1 MREWV
6 YIIFVVSLAGSMIN
20 ILASGTKSEKY
31 IKFLGGLCCMLA
43 VISPV
48 RQLIKSFDT
57 DTAVTKTEISLPDG
71 NTYVAQKT
79 AEQTKEYIS
88 DYLYGKTGIICSD
101 VRIEITVTDT
111 ETVIGD
117 ILVLVPKEQYEKAK
131 NALFGIAEVI
141 SDG

>member
-1 MREWV
+1 
-6 YIIFVVSLAGSMIN
+6 
-20 ILASGTKSEKY
+20 
-31 IKFLGGLCCMLA
+31 MLA

-48 RQLIKSFDT
+48 QKLIKSFDP
-57 DTAVTKTEISLPDG
+57 DTTVTKTEISLPDG
-71 NTYVAQKT
+71 NAYVSQKT
-79 AEQTKEYIS
+79 AEQTKEYVS

-117 ILVLVPKEQYEKAK
+117 ILVLVPKEQCEKAR

-141 SDG
+141 PDG